1 MGRLQKNTVLVLNK
15 NWQAINIK
23 TPQDAFCMLA
33 TGAATGLDID
43 EHGNMSPI
51 TWNNWV
57 KLEVKET
64 DNFVKTVNGKIRI
77 PTVIILCRYN
87 QVPKKRPRFSSKA
100 IWERDKG
107 ICQYTGKKLKPGE
120 GNIDHI
126 VPRQKGGQTSWT
138 NCVLTCSKVNARKGN
153 KTPEEAG
160 LRLLKQPEMPKELPT
175 TLYIKNHYNIPD
187 WNFFLPHLTQDN

>member
-15 NWQAINIK
+15 NWQAINVK

-43 EHGNMSPI
+43 GAGNMTPI
-51 TWNNWV
+51 TWEKWV
-57 KLEVKET
+57 GLNVRAS
-64 DNFVKTVNGKIRI
+64 DNFIKTVKGNIRI

-87 QVPKKRPRFSSKA
+87 QVPKKRPKFSNKA
-100 IWERDKG
+100 IWERDNG

-126 VPRQKGGQTSWT
+126 VPRHKGGQTSWT
-138 NCVLTCSKVNARKGN
+138 NCVLSCSKVNAKKGN
-153 KTPEEAG
+153 RTPEEVG
-160 LRLLKQPEMPKELPT
+160 LKLIREPFTPKELPT
-175 TLYIKNHYNIPD
+175 TLYIKNHYSIPEWD
-187 WNFFLPHLTQDN
+187 YFLCHK

>member
-15 NWQAINIK
+15 NWQAINVK

-43 EHGNMSPI
+43 GAGNMTPI
-51 TWNNWV
+51 TWEKWV
-57 KLEVKET
+57 ELDVRAS
-64 DNFVKTVNGKIRI
+64 DNFIKTVKGNIRI

-87 QVPKKRPRFSSKA
+87 QVPKKRPKFSNKA
-100 IWERDKG
+100 IWERDNG

-126 VPRQKGGQTSWT
+126 VPRYKGGQTSWT
-138 NCVLTCSKVNARKGN
+138 NCVLSCSKVNAKKGN
-153 KTPEEAG
+153 RTPEEVG
-160 LRLLKQPEMPKELPT
+160 LKLIREPFTPKELPT
-175 TLYIKNHYNIPD
+175 TLYIKNHYSIPEWD
-187 WNFFLPHLTQDN
+187 YFLSHK